1 MTSVSS
7 NPVPEPAPAS
17 GSAAGFAAALVRLLR
32 TTAGEVGLLLLSAL
46 LFALAHPSLASEWG
60 FGPLAF
66 IAVAPLFLVLRR
78 AGWLQVVLY
87 GALYGYVS
95 YALYNYWLATFHP
108 LAIIIVP
115 VVYMGYLV
123 ILFPLLKL
131 ADHLFPRYG
140 YLVQV
145 LLWVGYELVKSLGFL
160 GYSYG
165 TMGYT
170 QYRWVDFIQLAGI
183 TGVWGVSLLVVGAS
197 ALIARLLAH
206 AIEMRAAPWRL
217 AALTRFWR
225 EQRIPVLC
233 WAVLMAANVGYG
245 AAARGD
251 YQADRQWRVALIQQ
265 NIDPWRGGF
274 YAYEK
279 SLDVLLRLSD
289 AALREDP
296 DIVIWSETSFVP
308 GIDWHTRHRRD
319 ARRFGLVKE
328 LRTYL
333 DRQTVPFVVGNDDGQ
348 LERTDEGEVRVDYNA
363 AILFKKG
370 EIVQTYR
377 KIRLVPF
384 TESFP
389 FKEQLPGI
397 YQWLKD
403 ADTHFWK
410 QGTEYVVF
418 DSGVDGAPGVRFSTP
433 ICFEDTFGYLGRE
446 FVRHGAQVLVNM
458 TNDSW
463 SFSVPAEMQHMM
475 MGVFRAV
482 ENRRSVVR
490 STNGGMTVTI
500 DPDGRI
506 TSVLEPFTAD
516 YLIGTVPVVDGPA
529 TVYTR
534 WGDWFGVAAL
544 CAGLA
549 ALLAGLAVRLAA
561 ARNTRNT
568 RKPRE
573 PRAAAVDSR
582 PAI

>member
-1 MTSVSS
+1 MTPVSS
-7 NPVPEPAPAS
+7 NPASASAS

-60 FGPLAF
+60 LGPVAF

-123 ILFPLLKL
+123 VLFPLLKL

-170 QYRWVDFIQLAGI
+170 QYRWIDFIQIAGV
-183 TGVWGVSLLVVGAS
+183 TGVWGVSLLVVAAS

-206 AIEMRAAPWRL
+206 AIEVRAAPWRRS
-217 AALTRFWR
+217 ALVRFWR
-225 EQRIPVLC
+225 EQSIPVLC
-233 WAVLMAANVGYG
+233 WAVLMAANVAYG

-279 SLDVLLRLSD
+279 SLDILLRLSD

-319 ARRFGLVKE
+319 ARRFALVQE

-348 LERTDEGEVRVDYNA
+348 LERTAEGEVRVDYNA
-363 AILFKKG
+363 AILFKEG
-370 EIVQTYR
+370 EIVETYR

-418 DSGVDGAPGVRFSTP
+418 DSGVDGVPGVRFSTP

-529 TVYTR
+529 TGYTR
-534 WGDWFGVAAL
+534 WGDWFGAVAL

-561 ARNTRNT
+561 
-568 RKPRE
+568 
-573 PRAAAVDSR
+573 PRAARASTAPR
-582 PAI
+582 R

>member
-7 NPVPEPAPAS
+7 NPASEPAPAS
-17 GSAAGFAAALVRLLR
+17 GFAAALVRLLR

-123 ILFPLLKL
+123 VLFPLLKL

-206 AIEMRAAPWRL
+206 AIEVRAAPWRL
-217 AALTRFWR
+217 AALARFWR

-251 YQADRQWRVALIQQ
+251 YQVDRQWRVALIQQ

-482 ENRRSVVR
+482 ENRRSMVR

-506 TSVLEPFTAD
+506 TSGLEPFTAD

-561 ARNTRNT
+561 PRAARNT
-568 RKPRE
+568 RKPRG
-573 PRAAAVDSR
+573 AAVDSR

>member
-1 MTSVSS
+1 MNSVAS
-7 NPVPEPAPAS
+7 NPAPAP
-17 GSAAGFAAALVRLLR
+17 AAAAASGFAAGVVRLLR

-46 LFALAHPSLASEWG
+46 LFALAHPSLVSERG
-60 FGPLAF
+60 LGPVAF
-66 IAVAPLFLVLRR
+66 IAIAPLFLVLRR

-95 YALYNYWLATFHP
+95 YALYNYWLAAFHP

-123 ILFPLLKL
+123 VLFPLLKL

-145 LLWVGYELVKSLGFL
+145 LLWVGYELVKSFGFL

-165 TMGYT
+165 TLGYT
-170 QYRWVDFIQLAGI
+170 QYRWTDFIQIAGV
-183 TGVWGVSLLVVGAS
+183 TGVWGVSLLVVMAS
-197 ALIARLLAH
+197 ALVARLLAV
-206 AIEMRAAPWRL
+206 ALDARAAPWRRGPL
-217 AALTRFWR
+217 ARFWR

-233 WAVLMAANVGYG
+233 WAVLMAANVVYG
-245 AAARGD
+245 AAARND
-251 YQADRQWRVALIQQ
+251 FQADRHWRVALIQH

-279 SLDVLLRLSD
+279 SLDILLRLSD
-289 AALREDP
+289 AALREHP

-319 ARRFGLVKE
+319 AKRFALVKR

-348 LERTDEGEVRVDYNA
+348 LERTGAGEVRVDYNA

-370 EIVQTYR
+370 DIVDTYR

-389 FKEQLPGI
+389 FKTQLPGI

-418 DSGVDGAPGVRFSTP
+418 DSSIAGKPGVRFSTP

-516 YLIGTVPVVDGPA
+516 YLIGTVPVVDGPV

-544 CAGLA
+544 CAGLG
-549 ALLAGLAVRLAA
+549 ALLLGAVSRA
-561 ARNTRNT
+561 AR
-568 RKPRE
+568 
-573 PRAAAVDSR
+573 AAVDSR
-582 PAI
+582 RAI

>member
-1 MTSVSS
+1 M
-7 NPVPEPAPAS
+7 
-17 GSAAGFAAALVRLLR
+17 SAAVPQPAHRFIAVIVRLLR
-32 TTAGEVGLLLLSAL
+32 TTAGEVALLLLSAV
-46 LFALAHPSLASEWG
+46 LFALAHPSLANQWG
-60 FGPLAF
+60 LGPVAF
-66 IAVAPLFLVLRR
+66 VAIAPLFLVLRR
-78 AGWLQVVLY
+78 AGWVQVVLY

-115 VVYMGYLV
+115 VVYMGYLLA
-123 ILFPLLKL
+123 LFPLLKL

-140 YLVQV
+140 YLVQA
-145 LLWVGYELVKSLGFL
+145 LLWVGYEFAKSLGFL

-165 TMGYT
+165 TLGYT
-170 QYRWVDFIQLAGI
+170 QYLWIDFIQIAGI
-183 TGVWGVSLLVVGAS
+183 TGVWGVSLLVVTAS
-197 ALIARLLAH
+197 ALAGRLLA
-206 AIEMRAAPWRL
+206 ACLDARAAPWHGALL
-217 AALTRFWR
+217 ASFWR
-225 EQRIPVLC
+225 DQRIPVLC
-233 WAVLMAANVGYG
+233 WALLMAANIGYG
-245 AAARGD
+245 AAVRDD
-251 YQADRQWRVALIQQ
+251 YRAERQWRVALIQH

-289 AALREDP
+289 AALQENP
-296 DIVIWSETSFVP
+296 DIVIWSETAFVP

-319 ARRFGLVKE
+319 PKRFALVKR

-348 LERTDEGEVRVDYNA
+348 LQRTEEGEQRVDYNA
-363 AILFKKG
+363 ALLFKDG
-370 EIVQTYR
+370 DIVQTYR

-418 DSGVDGAPGVRFSTP
+418 DSATGDAPGVRFSTP

-446 FVRHGAQVLVNM
+446 FVRRGAQVLVNM

-463 SFSVPAEMQHMM
+463 SFSVPAEVQHMM

-500 DPDGRI
+500 VPDGRI
-506 TSVLEPFTAD
+506 TQVLEPFTAD
-516 YLIGTVPVVDGPA
+516 YLVGTVPVVDGTP
-529 TVYTR
+529 TLYTR

-544 CAGLA
+544 VAGLGLLVAGA
-549 ALLAGLAVRLAA
+549 ALRVA
-561 ARNTRNT
+561 ARAR
-568 RKPRE
+568 RHR
-573 PRAAAVDSR
+573 
-582 PAI
+582 

>member
-1 MTSVSS
+1 MTSPSS
-7 NPVPEPAPAS
+7 NPASAPAGDVAS
-17 GSAAGFAAALVRLLR
+17 GFAATVVRLLR
-32 TTAGEVGLLLLSAL
+32 TTAGEVALLLLSAL
-46 LFALAHPSLASEWG
+46 LFALAHPSLVSEWG
-60 FGPLAF
+60 LGPLAF
-66 IAVAPLFLVLRR
+66 IAIAPLFLVLRR

-95 YALYNYWLATFHP
+95 YAVYNYWLATFHP

-123 ILFPLLKL
+123 VLFPLLKL

-170 QYRWVDFIQLAGI
+170 QYRWIDFIQVAGL
-183 TGVWGVSLLVVGAS
+183 TGVWGVSLLVVAAS
-197 ALIARLLAH
+197 ALLARLLAE
-206 AIEMRAAPWRL
+206 AIDARAAPWRRITL
-217 AALTRFWR
+217 VRFWR
-225 EQRIPVLC
+225 EQRVPVLC
-233 WAVLMAANVGYG
+233 WAVLMAVNVVYG
-245 AAARGD
+245 VAARND
-251 YQADRQWRVALIQQ
+251 YQADRQWRVALVQQ
-265 NIDPWRGGF
+265 NVDPWRGGF

-289 AALREDP
+289 AALQEDP

-308 GIDWHTRHRRD
+308 GIDWHTRHRLD
-319 ARRFGLVKE
+319 ARRFALVKR

-348 LERTDEGEVRVDYNA
+348 LERTADGEVRVDYNA
-363 AILFKKG
+363 AILFKEG
-370 EIVQTYR
+370 EIVDTYR

-418 DSGVDGAPGVRFSTP
+418 DSGMDGAPGVRFSTP

-446 FVRHGAQVLVNM
+446 FVRRGAQVLVNM

-463 SFSVPAEMQHMM
+463 SFSVPAEMQHML

-516 YLIGTVPVVDGPA
+516 YLIGTVPVVEGPA
-529 TVYTR
+529 TLYTR

-544 CAGLA
+544 
-549 ALLAGLAVRLAA
+549 LAGLGALLFGVAVRVTA
-561 ARNTRNT
+561 
-568 RKPRE
+568 PRTA
-573 PRAAAVDSR
+573 RAAAVDSR
-582 PAI
+582 SAM

>member
-1 MTSVSS
+1 M
-7 NPVPEPAPAS
+7 
-17 GSAAGFAAALVRLLR
+17 GGFAAGLARLAR

-46 LFALAHPSLASEWG
+46 LFALAHPSLVSERG

-66 IAVAPLFLVLRR
+66 IAIAPLFLVLRR

-123 ILFPLLKL
+123 VLFPLLKL
-131 ADHLFPRYG
+131 ADYLFPRYG

-165 TMGYT
+165 TLGYT
-170 QYRWVDFIQLAGI
+170 QYRWVDFIQIAGV
-183 TGVWGVSLLVVGAS
+183 TGVWGVSLLVVAAS
-197 ALIARLLAH
+197 ALTARLLAA
-206 AIEMRAAPWRL
+206 AIEARQAPWRAGVL
-217 AALTRFWR
+217 ARFWR
-225 EQRIPVLC
+225 EQRIPALC
-233 WAVLMAANVGYG
+233 WALLMAATVGYG

-251 YQADRQWRVALIQQ
+251 YQAERQWKVALIQQ

-319 ARRFGLVKE
+319 ARRFALVKR

-363 AILFKKG
+363 AILFKEGAIDK
-370 EIVQTYR
+370 TYR

-418 DSGVDGAPGVRFSTP
+418 DSGMAGTPGVRFSTP

-506 TSVLEPFTAD
+506 TSMLEPFTAD

-534 WGDWFGVAAL
+534 WGDWFGA
-544 CAGLA
+544 A
-549 ALLAGLAVRLAA
+549 ALLAALGALLFGAAARLAA
-561 ARNTRNT
+561 R
-568 RKPRE
+568 
-573 PRAAAVDSR
+573 RATPPTAVDSHR
-582 PAI
+582 AI

>member
-7 NPVPEPAPAS
+7 NPAPAS
-17 GSAAGFAAALVRLLR
+17 GSAAGFAAALARLLR

-66 IAVAPLFLVLRR
+66 IAIAPLFLVLRR

-123 ILFPLLKL
+123 VLFPLLKL
-131 ADHLFPRYG
+131 ADYLFPRYG

-170 QYRWVDFIQLAGI
+170 QYRWVDFIQLAGV

-206 AIEMRAAPWRL
+206 AIEMRAAPWRRPTL
-217 AALTRFWR
+217 ARFWR
-225 EQRIPVLC
+225 EQRIPLLC
-233 WAVLMAANVGYG
+233 WAVLMAANIGYG
-245 AAARGD
+245 ASARDD

-279 SLDVLLRLSD
+279 SLEVLLRLSD

-348 LERTDEGEVRVDYNA
+348 LERTEEGEVRVDYNA

-534 WGDWFGVAAL
+534 WGDWFGVAVL

-561 ARNTRNT
+561 PRAARNTRNE
-568 RKPRE
+568 RG
-573 PRAAAVDSR
+573 AAVDSR

>member
-1 MTSVSS
+1 MTFVSS
-7 NPVPEPAPAS
+7 NPAPASAPAS
-17 GSAAGFAAALVRLLR
+17 GSATGFAAALARLLR

-123 ILFPLLKL
+123 VLFPLLKL
-131 ADHLFPRYG
+131 ADYLFPRYG

-170 QYRWVDFIQLAGI
+170 QYRWVDFIQLAGV

-206 AIEMRAAPWRL
+206 AIEMRAAPWRRPTL
-217 AALTRFWR
+217 ARFWR
-225 EQRIPVLC
+225 EQRIPLLC
-233 WAVLMAANVGYG
+233 WAVLMAANIGYG
-245 AAARGD
+245 ASARDD

-561 ARNTRNT
+561 PRAARNTRN
-568 RKPRE
+568 PRG
-573 PRAAAVDSR
+573 AAVDSR

>member
-1 MTSVSS
+1 MSTPSA
-7 NPVPEPAPAS
+7 PAP
-17 GSAAGFAAALVRLLR
+17 AAGFAAALVRLLR
-32 TTAGEVGLLLLSAL
+32 TTAGEVGLLLLSSV
-46 LFALAHPSLASEWG
+46 LFALAHPSVASEWG
-60 FGPLAF
+60 WGALGF
-66 IAVAPLFLVLRR
+66 IAVAPVFLVLRR

-170 QYRWVDFIQLAGI
+170 QYRWVDFIQIAGVA
-183 TGVWGVSLLVVGAS
+183 GVWGVSLLVVAAS
-197 ALIARLLAH
+197 ALLARLLAH
-206 AIEMRAAPWRL
+206 ALDARSAPWRRRTL
-217 AALTRFWR
+217 ARFWR
-225 EQRIPVLC
+225 EQRIPVVC

-245 AAARGD
+245 AAVRND
-251 YQADRQWRVALIQQ
+251 YEAERQWRVALVQQ

-289 AALREDP
+289 EALREDP

-319 ARRFGLVKE
+319 PRRFALVKR

-370 EIVQTYR
+370 EIVDTYR

-418 DSGVDGAPGVRFSTP
+418 DSGIDGEPGVRFSTP

-506 TSVLEPFTAD
+506 TGVLEPFTAD

-534 WGDWFGVAAL
+534 WGDWLGVAAL
-544 CAGLA
+544 GAGLG

-561 ARNTRNT
+561 PRSSLSAGTARGTRRT
-568 RKPRE
+568 RRTT
-573 PRAAAVDSR
+573 AVDSGG
-582 PAI
+582 AI

>member
-7 NPVPEPAPAS
+7 NPAS
-17 GSAAGFAAALVRLLR
+17 GTASGFAAGVARLVR

-46 LFALAHPSLASEWG
+46 LFALAHPSLATEWG
-60 FGPLAF
+60 LGPVAF
-66 IAVAPLFLVLRR
+66 IAIAPLFLVLRR

-131 ADHLFPRYG
+131 ADHLLPRYG

-170 QYRWVDFIQLAGI
+170 QYRWIDFIQVAGV
-183 TGVWGVSLLVVGAS
+183 TGVWGVSLLVVAAS
-197 ALIARLLAH
+197 ALLARLLAT
-206 AIEMRAAPWRL
+206 ALDARSAPWRRATL
-217 AALTRFWR
+217 LRFWR

-233 WAVLMAANVGYG
+233 WAALMAANVGYG
-245 AAARGD
+245 AALRND
-251 YQADRQWRVALIQQ
+251 YQVERHWRVALIQQ

-289 AALREDP
+289 AALEEDP

-319 ARRFGLVKE
+319 ARRFALVKR

-348 LERTDEGEVRVDYNA
+348 LERTGEGEVRVDYNA

-370 EIVQTYR
+370 EIVDTYR

-418 DSGVDGAPGVRFSTP
+418 DSGIDGAPGVRFSTP

-516 YLIGTVPVVDGPA
+516 YLIGTVPVVEGPA
-529 TVYTR
+529 TIYTR

-544 CAGLA
+544 GAGLA
-549 ALLAGLAVRLAA
+549 ALLVGAAARLAA
-561 ARNTRNT
+561 ARAAAR
-568 RKPRE
+568 
-573 PRAAAVDSR
+573 AAVDSR
-582 PAI
+582 HAM